1 MSYRPV
7 TRQVHAHV
15 CDLCGE
21 EIPEVTDKREL
32 GNILGG
38 VMESERWA
46 KTPTSLRK
54 RVTLRWP
61 PEHKPR
67 PIAPDGGIGERRRYD
82 FHGECIA
89 KLVEASLFDFGDD
102 EA

>member
-7 TRQVHAHV
+7 TRQVNAHV

-21 EIPEVTDKREL
+21 EIPEVTDKREYGSL
-32 GNILGG
+32 LGG
-38 VMESERWA
+38 TVDSEEWA

-67 PIAPDGGIGERRRYD
+67 HIAPDGRVEERCRYD
-82 FHGECIA
+82 FHGACIVA
-89 KLVEASLFDFGDD
+89 LVEANLFDFGD
-102 EA
+102 AKA